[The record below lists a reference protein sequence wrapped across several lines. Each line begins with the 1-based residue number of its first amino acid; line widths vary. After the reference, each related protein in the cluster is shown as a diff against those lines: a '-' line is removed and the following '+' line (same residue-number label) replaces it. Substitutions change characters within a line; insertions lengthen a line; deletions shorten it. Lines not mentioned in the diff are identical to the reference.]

1 MRLTSTVFD
10 SVFIEGNPDVKPG
23 DFVDVKVTDS
33 SDYDLF
39 AEVVKEPYLQLSEG
53 PPRLRRLKT

>member
-1 MRLTSTVFD
+1 MCIRDRSSADAPDIDGL
-10 SVFIEGNPDVKPG
+10 VFIEGNPDVKPG

-39 AEVVKEPYLQLSEG
+39 AEVVKEP
-53 PPRLRRLKT
+53 